1 MPSSGVFVF
10 PMKDEAGGAEL
21 GGQVGVIVL
30 DPAGITE
37 ETHAFVHRVAGR
49 VAGQVLEEERH
60 PAEGSVGKR
69 GVGGLRA
76 RLVEERVDHRVE
88 LGVELLDARD
98 GGVGELGR
106 RDLAVAHQPR
116 LGGRIEQGKVVAHAR
131 HAMAAP

>member
-88 LGVELLDARD
+88 LGVELFDAADGRVDQLDRADFSRPDQRRLAHGID
-98 GGVGELGR
+98 GGE
-106 RDLAVAHQPR
+106 
-116 LGGRIEQGKVVAHAR
+116 VVAHPPTVR
-131 HAMAAP
+131 R